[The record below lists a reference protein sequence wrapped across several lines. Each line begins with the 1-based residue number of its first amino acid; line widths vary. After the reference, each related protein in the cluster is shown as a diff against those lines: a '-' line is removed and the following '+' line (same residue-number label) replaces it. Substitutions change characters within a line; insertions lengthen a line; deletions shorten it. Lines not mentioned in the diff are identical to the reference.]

1 MQWCMQPGFADYHVA
16 MTELTPRREATV
28 ARLIEAAIEQFAA
41 RGIDATSVEQICEA
55 AGFSRGAF
63 YSNFASKDDLCA
75 AMIHQ
80 FQDRLLTELSTMVAE
95 IPTNAETSEQ
105 LALVLDKIAAVISPT
120 PQMTLTLLEI
130 RLRAHRNPELY
141 QRLVEA
147 DERTLPQQIAFI
159 EHLISSLGIELILPT
174 DQVLRIF
181 EALFF
186 YDAHC
191 DPNAD
196 SRQVMAPLA
205 LALVRQP
212 EP

>member
-1 MQWCMQPGFADYHVA
+1 MQMQQRMQPGFADYHVA

-28 ARLIEAAIEQFAA
+28 ARLVEAAIEQFAA

-63 YSNFASKDDLCA
+63 YSNFSSKDDLCT
-75 AMIHQ
+75 AMIQQ
-80 FQDRLLTELSTMVAE
+80 FQDRLLNELSTMVAE
-95 IPTNAETSEQ
+95 IPSDAETSEQ
-105 LALVLDKIAAVISPT
+105 LALVLDKIAALISPT
-120 PQMTLTLLEI
+120 PQMTLALLEI
-130 RLRAHRNPELY
+130 KLRAHRNPELN
-141 QRLVEA
+141 QRLIAA
-147 DERTLPQQIAFI
+147 DQEILPQQIAFI
-159 EHLISSLGIELILPT
+159 ENLVNSLGVKLVLPT

-191 DPNAD
+191 DPSAD

-205 LALVRQP
+205 LALVKS
-212 EP
+212 